1 MFIDELQTGQNITMK
16 ARIGSEILEFEIT
29 IQDTLPK
36 KHTILTSVVA
46 KNEKVISFQAKGL
59 VVDLLVYPSDSA
71 PLVFKNVK
79 VVLSRDKEGNLF
91 YAITTIAEAKVL
103 NRRENYRV
111 FIGKEIVVQGGSNR
125 AAYEAILKDVS
136 TNGFAITVNADIASF
151 TEKQV
156 LHTVL
161 NDHIE
166 ETGQNF
172 SFQLYGI
179 VMRKQELENN
189 LVVYGC
195 KLNSYVPGLNNYLMI
210 KERIRLA
217 KASGRLKQ

>member
-1 MFIDELQTGQNITMK
+1 MFIEELQTGQNITMK
-16 ARIGSEILEFEIT
+16 ARIGSEMLEFEIT

-36 KHTILTSVVA
+36 KHTILTSVVT

-59 VVDLLVYPSDSA
+59 VVDLLVYPPDSA

-125 AAYEAILKDVS
+125 AAYEAILKDIS
-136 TNGFAITVNADIASF
+136 TNGFAITVNANVASF
-151 TEKQV
+151 NEKQV
-156 LHTVL
+156 IHTVL
-161 NDHIE
+161 NDRIE
-166 ETGQNF
+166 ETGQNY

-179 VMRKQELENN
+179 VMRKQELEND

-217 KASGRLKQ
+217 KMNGRLKQ